1 MNIKKYVKY
10 IPSSIRYN
18 HYLHKVIF
26 FKNNFWY
33 YVKLKSFSNIDLS
46 CNYISLTVGSSYQLP
61 VKNGDKY
68 IWHSD
73 NKNVSVNEVGMVTA
87 LNNALGKE
95 SNAVI
100 TAIYEDKEKYKYR
113 ITIVDWIANQSYLE
127 IKQIL
132 PKYKIL
138 AKEENKIYFS
148 ISKALYY
155 SIDGFKTKNYISK
168 LPIIPAANPPMLITP
183 FGYFL
188 TGQKRIIWSD
198 DLLKWKTVQKINM
211 NGVIHSFD
219 YYNDENDKK
228 CYVYFSEYSCKS
240 NNRHKVY
247 QCIIDKEKKQSWKVI
262 LDFNSINEYE
272 NNKKIFL
279 NSARHIHLVTVD
291 EFTGHVWVGT
301 GDEDIHAKIL
311 YSMNNGNSFQI
322 LGMGSQEW
330 RTLSIWFTEK
340 YVYWNMDSHE
350 PQKIFRINKKFYL
363 NKIDNE
369 FISIQ
374 DINQI
379 ENAKKEIVAK
389 LYNGAM
395 FSHCDFYNEN
405 GERIIIMS
413 VAPEG
418 SLRDMQGRVFGIQ
431 ELPDESVIV
440 QELVSVSPKNINA
453 PYETNMFTQLVP
465 IVQDEEEYMY
475 LKTRNLIYDGIVKAK
490 LVWHNLKVNI
500 I

>member
-155 SIDGFKTKNYISK
+155 
-168 LPIIPAANPPMLITP
+168 
-183 FGYFL
+183 
-188 TGQKRIIWSD
+188 
-198 DLLKWKTVQKINM
+198 
-211 NGVIHSFD
+211 
-219 YYNDENDKK
+219 
-228 CYVYFSEYSCKS
+228 
-240 NNRHKVY
+240 
-247 QCIIDKEKKQSWKVI
+247 
-262 LDFNSINEYE
+262 
-272 NNKKIFL
+272 
-279 NSARHIHLVTVD
+279 
-291 EFTGHVWVGT
+291 
-301 GDEDIHAKIL
+301 
-311 YSMNNGNSFQI
+311 
-322 LGMGSQEW
+322 
-330 RTLSIWFTEK
+330 
-340 YVYWNMDSHE
+340 
-350 PQKIFRINKKFYL
+350 
-363 NKIDNE
+363 
-369 FISIQ
+369 
-374 DINQI
+374 
-379 ENAKKEIVAK
+379 
-389 LYNGAM
+389 
-395 FSHCDFYNEN
+395 
-405 GERIIIMS
+405 
-413 VAPEG
+413 
-418 SLRDMQGRVFGIQ
+418 
-431 ELPDESVIV
+431 
-440 QELVSVSPKNINA
+440 
-453 PYETNMFTQLVP
+453 
-465 IVQDEEEYMY
+465 
-475 LKTRNLIYDGIVKAK
+475 
-490 LVWHNLKVNI
+490 
-500 I
+500 